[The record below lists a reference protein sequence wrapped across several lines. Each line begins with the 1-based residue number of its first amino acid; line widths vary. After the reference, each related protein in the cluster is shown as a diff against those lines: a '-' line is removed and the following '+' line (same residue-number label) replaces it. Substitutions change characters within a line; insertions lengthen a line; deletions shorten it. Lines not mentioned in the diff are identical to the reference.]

1 MKQQLATL
9 LVIATAFF
17 TTASHAEGVA
27 VTETGD
33 SIPYMTYGAGE
44 TTLVLVHGWTNN
56 RTFWEPHIPGLSDR
70 YQVVTLD
77 LASFG
82 ESLVKRNDWSMRS
95 FAMDI
100 DAVLGQ
106 VKAPKVVLVGF
117 SMGGAPVI
125 ELAALGR
132 EEIIGIVLVDTFND
146 VEWKP
151 SDKFI
156 EDTIDEETRLWGDEA
171 SIRPSFSEGA
181 SETLVRRYISRT
193 PETVPDVWWESIRQ
207 LFLWQRQDFRSLLP
221 KINVPITAIN
231 STDPPTTVEAWRRY
245 VPGFKVHYIQDVG
258 HLGVI
263 WEHVDE
269 FDSALISYVEDF
281 HDQAQDRAN

>member
-132 EEIIGIVLVDTFND
+132 VDAIEARMHGRWAGNAHMHFLGAGLAHHFDNLARGGAAND
-146 VEWKP
+146 AV
-151 SDKFI
+151 
-156 EDTIDEETRLWGDEA
+156 IDENNAFT
-171 SIRPSFSEGA
+171 FK
-181 SETLVRRYISRT
+181 
-193 PETVPDVWWESIRQ
+193 
-207 LFLWQRQDFRSLLP
+207 LL
-221 KINVPITAIN
+221 A
-231 STDPPTTVEAWRRY
+231 
-245 VPGFKVHYIQDVG
+245 VG
-258 HLGVI
+258 VVL
-263 WEHVDE
+263 
-269 FDSALISYVEDF
+269 
-281 HDQAQDRAN
+281 